1 LQGCHLPARC
11 RDGIPSLLC
20 PVIPLPALPRCH
32 NLGPNEPGRSVFVSS
47 TEALTALAH
56 PRKEIGDRVRQVRG
70 RLTQQEFADK
80 LQLSRSYISDVER
93 GRSYPSIQFLAALAV
108 TCDISLNW
116 LLTGEGTDRKA
127 SYSLVKEGQEED
139 TLRQLTESLGDLYDG
154 ANRDWQ
160 GWVKIELSQL
170 IETLQR
176 ANR

>member
-1 LQGCHLPARC
+1 VYFSRAYDAHFVVRRIWILLGYLPF
-11 RDGIPSLLC
+11 L
-20 PVIPLPALPRCH
+20 
-32 NLGPNEPGRSVFVSS
+32 VFVLPGTIIAAACVIVKGVLSMIAS
-47 TEALTALAH
+47 
-56 PRKEIGDRVRQVRG
+56 RKEIGDRVRQVRG